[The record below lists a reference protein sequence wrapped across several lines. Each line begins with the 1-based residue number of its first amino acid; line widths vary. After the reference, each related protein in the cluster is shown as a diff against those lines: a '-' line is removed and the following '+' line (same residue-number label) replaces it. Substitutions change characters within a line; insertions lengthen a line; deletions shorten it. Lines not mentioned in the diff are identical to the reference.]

1 MPIVQVSG
9 CPYFTLT
16 VVRALSPFILHHF
29 SVGLVSRYQFI
40 LVSLLFVFREFTFS
54 LILTTIRPWLDSPD
68 LRKWKFSLHKETSL
82 TSFVTS
88 KQSFKCSTEHLILE
102 PLSKSAFPVTW
113 NTEYATMH
121 SFFEIPHPDL
131 PYFLPLFLQS
141 HDYWFNCAWKKYAQC
156 TIKWQNCKKRKKLHK
171 FHIWVQL
178 VVNTFLSTPRQ
189 FIC

>member
-88 KQSFKCSTEHLILE
+88 KQSFKCSTEHLFFWSWSLNDFLLIFNPYMKKRVEMVTCLE
-102 PLSKSAFPVTW
+102 FNPIWRREGWSKRKQMRILSKVFKPKSSFPSW
-113 NTEYATMH
+113 PNG
-121 SFFEIPHPDL
+121 
-131 PYFLPLFLQS
+131 
-141 HDYWFNCAWKKYAQC
+141 
-156 TIKWQNCKKRKKLHK
+156 
-171 FHIWVQL
+171 
-178 VVNTFLSTPRQ
+178 
-189 FIC
+189 

>member
-88 KQSFKCSTEHLILE
+88 KQSFKCSTEHLFFGALLTVGDSSLWDLSMHLVSKYHCV
-102 PLSKSAFPVTW
+102 PLYYLTIYLVHYFIHARNNIVLGCT
-113 NTEYATMH
+113 
-121 SFFEIPHPDL
+121 FE
-131 PYFLPLFLQS
+131 Q
-141 HDYWFNCAWKKYAQC
+141 W
-156 TIKWQNCKKRKKLHK
+156 
-171 FHIWVQL
+171 
-178 VVNTFLSTPRQ
+178 
-189 FIC
+189 